1 MKKIRPFW
9 RIVIGFLIF
18 CVCVYSTNA
27 LPYNNNW
34 FGFASSWAFLAAY
47 IFLAVKIKYDDPLRS
62 MRDMMQKKMEQQSEE
77 EAKRAEEERRKREAE
92 RKAEREKA
100 EAERAAWNAK
110 HGLFFT
116 NVVGVTFDNDDGTSR
131 QKILRDYYISGV
143 EGSDLNLEEYEYKGK
158 PAVRVLLDDQCVGN
172 IPKNRVDELLPIMDR
187 LEKASIDIEVFT
199 PDEDED
205 DPGERKRRG
214 PQIYRADLSL
224 TYAK

>member
-1 MKKIRPFW
+1 MEKIKPFW
-9 RIVIGFLIF
+9 RIVIGFLIL
-18 CVCVYSTNA
+18 CTCVYYTNM
-27 LPYNNNW
+27 LPFGNNW
-34 FGFASSWAFLAAY
+34 FAFAFWWAFLVAY

-62 MRDMMQKKMEQQSEE
+62 MRDMMQKQMEQQSEE
-77 EAKRAEEERRKREAE
+77 EAKRAGEERGKREAE

-100 EAERAAWNAK
+100 EAERAAWDDK

-116 NVVGVTFDNDDGTSR
+116 NIVGVTFDNDDGTSR
-131 QKILRDYYISGV
+131 QKILRDYYVTGV

-205 DPGERKRRG
+205 EPEERKRRG

>member
-1 MKKIRPFW
+1 MEKIRPFW
-9 RIVIGFLIF
+9 RIVIGFLIL
-18 CVCVYSTNA
+18 CVCVYSTNV

-47 IFLAVKIKYDDPLRS
+47 IFLAVKVKYDDPLRS
-62 MRDMMQKKMEQQSEE
+62 MRDMMQKQMEQQPEE
-77 EAKRAEEERRKREAE
+77 EAKHP
-92 RKAEREKA
+92 
-100 EAERAAWNAK
+100 AK
-110 HGLFFT
+110 DDRHGWFFT
-116 NVVGVTFDNDDGTSR
+116 NIVGVTFDNDDGTSR
-131 QKILRDYYISGV
+131 QKILRDYYVTGV
-143 EGSDLNLEEYEYKGK
+143 EGSDLNLEEYEYKGR

-172 IPKNRVDELLPIMDR
+172 IPKNRVDELLLIMDR

-214 PQIYRADLSL
+214 PQVYRADLSL